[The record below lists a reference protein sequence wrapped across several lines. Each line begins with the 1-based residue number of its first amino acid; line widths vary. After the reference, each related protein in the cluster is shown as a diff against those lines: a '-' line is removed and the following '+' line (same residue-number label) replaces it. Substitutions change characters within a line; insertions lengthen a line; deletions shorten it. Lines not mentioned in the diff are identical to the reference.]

1 MKIFKKLR
9 IVIVATIA
17 IFAFSM
23 CGNKDDNIDVEI
35 NNQYFSTTN
44 DIHIYKEDVVQYI
57 SEEIVDGSLIVFDGN
72 IPNEALPKKN
82 SHIYIPVSEKT
93 PYGVLARVKSIQKE
107 EKISVEIEP
116 LSLDEAFEYLSVDET
131 TSITPELEGVF
142 DTEGNPIDFEIVDT
156 TAINYNDSVVAQMH
170 TRATK
175 EFEFDWNWKDEC
187 LKFPVRLYKGQSG
200 KDKIEVS
207 GTAFVGF
214 RNFDFDIDIA
224 NKELKYVNL
233 NTTPYIKLG
242 LSSKVTTGNK
252 LEFSERIGQI
262 RFRIIIP
269 TPVGIPIIIPVTTY
283 VYGTCGIK
291 GELSATLG
299 LQYEYNCN
307 CVATFKNG
315 QWTSNVTHGGFN
327 NKSPW
332 TVGEF
337 DVKGEIYSGSKIGL
351 LVGLYSATSGIGF
364 NIEPK
369 LSLATQAKLSSEDL
383 LKTNPEVELSL
394 KAGSD
399 VYCVAGLFGK
409 QLAKYSLEFPDFTL
423 WSQTTYLLPNIT
435 DFTAIGSSASA
446 DISWWHDPFYFLE
459 LAGLKTGT
467 TIYESDGT
475 TEVDSYKPSP
485 SSTTYEK
492 YSYNV
497 NATGLEAGKTYYA
510 APFAYWGDYMWYGE
524 KEEFT
529 TEASYSL
536 AFRCSNYDYDVINF
550 DFSLNNITENA
561 LDYTTEA
568 QDYGGSQM
576 RVHITA
582 KYNAST
588 KTLDGVFDFYFYDDP
603 DQKRKDGFSVS
614 LETDDSGY
622 VSCSK
627 VVDNGG
633 CYAALRIYKS
643 SDKQAAMKSYTRALI
658 EDDCNIGIYNECYRK

>member
-1 MKIFKKLR
+1 MKIWRK
-9 IVIVATIA
+9 IGTVIVATIA

-23 CGNKDDNIDVEI
+23 CDNEDENLNTDI

-57 SEEIVDGSLIVFDGN
+57 SEEIVDGSSIVFDGS
-72 IPNEALPKKN
+72 IPDEALPKKN

-93 PYGVLARVKSIQKE
+93 PYGVLAKVKSIQKG
-107 EKISVEIEP
+107 EKVSVEIEP
-116 LSLDEAFEYLSVDET
+116 LSLDEAFEFLSVDET

-170 TRATK
+170 TRAMK

-187 LKFPVRLYKGQSG
+187 LKFPVKLYKGQSG
-200 KDKIEVS
+200 KDEIEVS

-233 NTTPYIKLG
+233 NTTPYVKLG
-242 LSSKVTTGNK
+242 LSSKVTTGSK
-252 LEFSERIGQI
+252 LEISERLGQI
-262 RFRIIIP
+262 RFRIPIP

-364 NIEPK
+364 NVEPK

-435 DFTAIGSSASA
+435 DFTAVGSSSSA
-446 DISWWHDPFYFLE
+446 DISWHHDLFYFLSMV
-459 LAGLKTGT
+459 GLKTGT
-467 TIYESDGT
+467 TVFESDGT

-485 SSTTYEK
+485 SSSTYET

-510 APFAYWGDYMWYGE
+510 APFAYWGDYKWYGE

-529 TEASYSL
+529 TEAGYKVMW
-536 AFRCSNYDYDVINF
+536 RCEGREDIWSIDIN
-550 DFSLNNITENA
+550 INA
-561 LDYTTEA
+561 GTTELNIPFEA
-568 QDYGGSQM
+568 ATYDNGWTK
-576 RVHITA
+576 RLLVAT
-582 KYNAST
+582 YNPST
-588 KTLDGVFDFYFYDDP
+588 GTLTGTVETNFYDNPGD
-603 DQKRKDGFSVS
+603 RRIDGFTAD
-614 LETDDSGY
+614 LTKDDTGY
-622 VSCSK
+622 MTNSK
-627 VVDNGG
+627 VLDNGA
-633 CYAALRIYKS
+633 CYTQIRFVKMNKQSRASIMSLPLGEDECGLGERII
-643 SDKQAAMKSYTRALI
+643 R
-658 EDDCNIGIYNECYRK
+658 

>member
-1 MKIFKKLR
+1 MKIWRK
-9 IVIVATIA
+9 IGTVIVAAIA

-23 CGNKDDNIDVEI
+23 CDNDDENLNTEI

-44 DIHIYKEDVVQYI
+44 DIQIYKEDVIQYI
-57 SEEIVDGSLIVFDGN
+57 SEEVVDGSSIVFEGSMPD
-72 IPNEALPKKN
+72 EALPKKN

-93 PYGVLARVKSIQKE
+93 PYGVLAKVKSIQKG

-116 LSLDEAFEYLSVDET
+116 LSLDEAFEFLSVDET

-156 TAINYNDSVVAQMH
+156 TAINYNDSVVAQMR
-170 TRATK
+170 TRAMK

-187 LKFPVRLYKGQSG
+187 LKFPVKLYKGQSG

-233 NTTPYIKLG
+233 NTTPYVKLG
-242 LSSKVTTGNK
+242 LSSKVTTGSK
-252 LEFSERIGQI
+252 LEISERLGQI
-262 RFRIIIP
+262 RFRITIP

-315 QWTSNVTHGGFN
+315 QWSSNVTHGGFN

-369 LSLATQAKLSSEDL
+369 LTLATQAKLSSEDL

-435 DFTAIGSSASA
+435 DFTAVGSNSSA
-446 DISWWHDPFYFLE
+446 DISWHHDLFYFLSMV
-459 LAGLKTGT
+459 GLKTGT
-467 TIYESDGT
+467 TVFESDGT

-485 SSTTYEK
+485 SSSTYET

-510 APFAYWGDYMWYGE
+510 APFAYWGDYKWYGE

-529 TEASYSL
+529 TEASYH
-536 AFRCSNYDYDVINF
+536 AGFRCANWDYDNIYF
-550 DFSLNNITENA
+550 DFTI
-561 LDYTTEA
+561 
-568 QDYGGSQM
+568 SQE
-576 RVHITA
+576 TS
-582 KYNAST
+582 NT
-588 KTLDGVFDFYFYDDP
+588 FDFTEEFSDYDGDLERIHFTATYDKETNVLSGVIDYHFYEDP
-603 DQKRKDGFSVS
+603 EQRRQDGFSVS
-614 LETDDSGY
+614 LDEDDSGY
-622 VSCSK
+622 LYCTK
-627 VVDNGG
+627 VIANGG
-633 CYAALRIYKS
+633 CDKMVRIYKNN
-643 SDKQAAMKSYTRALI
+643 KNKTRSLNLSKPI
-658 EDDCNIGIYNECYRK
+658 INSECNVGDCL

>member
-1 MKIFKKLR
+1 MKIWRK
-9 IVIVATIA
+9 IGTVIVAAIA

-23 CGNKDDNIDVEI
+23 CYNEDENLNTDV

-57 SEEIVDGSLIVFDGN
+57 SEEIVDGSSIVFDGS
-72 IPNEALPKKN
+72 IPDEALPKKN

-93 PYGVLARVKSIQKE
+93 PYGVLAKVKSIQKGE
-107 EKISVEIEP
+107 NVSVEIEP
-116 LSLDEAFEYLSVDET
+116 LSLDEAFEFLSIDEE
-131 TSITPELEGVF
+131 TPIECEFEGVF
-142 DTEGNPIDFEIVDT
+142 DENGLPLEYEIVDSANIDLNDT
-156 TAINYNDSVVAQMH
+156 IINPAH
-170 TRATK
+170 TRGVESFK
-175 EFEFDWNWKDEC
+175 FDENCVKMPV
-187 LKFPVRLYKGQSG
+187 KFHKSENG

-233 NTTPYIKLG
+233 NTTPYVKYG
-242 LSSKVTTGNK
+242 LSSKVTTESK
-252 LEFSERIGQI
+252 LELSDRIFELRH
-262 RFRIIIP
+262 RFIIP
-269 TPVGIPIIIPVTTY
+269 TPVPAVFIVIPVKFY
-283 VYGTCGIK
+283 IDGAFGIR

-299 LQYEYNCN
+299 LQYDYSCN
-307 CVATFKNG
+307 CVATYRNG
-315 QWTSNVTHGGFN
+315 QWTSDVKHGGFN

-337 DVKGEIYSGSKIGL
+337 DVNGEIYSGSKIGV

-364 NIEPK
+364 NIDPK
-369 LSLATQAKLSSEDL
+369 LSLATKANLSSEDL
-383 LKTNPEVELSL
+383 LKTNPNVEMSL
-394 KAGSD
+394 KVGSE
-399 VYCVAGLFGK
+399 VYCLAGLFGK
-409 QLAKYSLEFPDFTL
+409 NTAKYSMQIPDYTL

-435 DFTAIGSSASA
+435 DFTAVGSNSSA
-446 DISWWHDPFYFLE
+446 DISWHHDLFYFLSMV
-459 LAGLKTGT
+459 GLKTGT
-467 TIYESDGT
+467 TVFESDGT

-485 SSTTYEK
+485 SSSTYET

-497 NATGLEAGKTYYA
+497 NAAGLEAGKTYYA
-510 APFAYWGDYMWYGE
+510 APFAYWGDYKWYGE

-529 TEASYSL
+529 TEANYSL
-536 AFRCSNYDYDVINF
+536 AFRCSNHEYDVINF

-568 QDYGGSQM
+568 QDYDGSPM

-582 KYNAST
+582 KYNATT
-588 KTLDGVFDFYFYDDP
+588 KTLDGVFDFYFYNDP
-603 DQKRKDGFSVS
+603 GQERKDGFSVS

-643 SDKQAAMKSYTRALI
+643 SNKQAAMKSYTRALI
-658 EDDCNIGIYNECYRK
+658 EDDCNIGIYNEYYRK

>member
-1 MKIFKKLR
+1 MKIWKN
-9 IVIVATIA
+9 IGSVIVAAIA
-17 IFAFSM
+17 IFSFSS
-23 CGNKDDNIDVEI
+23 CDNENESMSPEI

-44 DIHIYKEDVVQYI
+44 DIHIYKEDVNKNI
-57 SEEIVDGSLIVFDGN
+57 SEEIVDGSSIIFDSS
-72 IPNEALPKKN
+72 IPDDALPKKD

-93 PYGVLARVKSIQKE
+93 PYGILAKVKSIQKGE
-107 EKISVEIEP
+107 EISVEIEP
-116 LSLDEAFEYLSVDET
+116 LSLDEVFEFLSVDET
-131 TSITPELEGVF
+131 TSITPELEGIF

-156 TAINYNDSVVAQMH
+156 AAINYNDSVVAQMS
-170 TRATK
+170 TRGIK

-187 LKFPVRLYKGQSG
+187 LKFPIKLYKGRNG
-200 KDKIEVS
+200 KDEIEVS

-214 RNFDFDIDIA
+214 NNFDFDIDIA
-224 NKELKYVNL
+224 NKELKYINL
-233 NTTPYIKLG
+233 NTTPYVKLG
-242 LSSKVTTGNK
+242 LTSEVTTESK
-252 LEFSERIGQI
+252 LEVSERIGQI
-262 RFRIIIP
+262 RFRITIP

-307 CVATFKNG
+307 CVATYKNG
-315 QWTSNVTHGGFN
+315 QWTSNVTHGGFD

-337 DVKGEIYSGSKIGL
+337 NVKGEIYSGSKIGL

-369 LSLATQAKLSSEDL
+369 MSLATQAQLSSEDL

-394 KAGSD
+394 KAGSE

-435 DFTAIGSSASA
+435 DFTAIGSNSSA
-446 DISWWHDPFYFLE
+446 DISWHHDSFYFLSIV
-459 LAGLKTGT
+459 GLKTGT
-467 TIYESDGT
+467 TIFESDGT
-475 TEVDSYKPSP
+475 TEVDSYEPSP
-485 SSTTYEK
+485 SSSTYET

-497 NATGLEAGKTYYA
+497 NATGLESGKTYYA
-510 APFAYWGDYMWYGE
+510 APFTYWRDYKWYGE

-529 TEASYSL
+529 TEASYNL
-536 AFRCSNYDYDVINF
+536 AFRCSNHDYDVINF
-550 DFSLNNITENA
+550 NFSLNNITENA

-568 QDYGGSQM
+568 QDYDGSPM

-582 KYNAST
+582 KYNASA
-588 KTLDGVFDFYFYDDP
+588 KTLDGVFDFYFYNDP
-603 DQKRKDGFSVS
+603 EQERKDGFFVS

-622 VSCSK
+622 VSCNK

-633 CYAALRIYKS
+633 CYAALRIYQS
-643 SDKQAAMKSYTRALI
+643 SNEQAARRSYARALI
-658 EDDCNIGIYNECYRK
+658 EDDCNIGIYNEHYRK